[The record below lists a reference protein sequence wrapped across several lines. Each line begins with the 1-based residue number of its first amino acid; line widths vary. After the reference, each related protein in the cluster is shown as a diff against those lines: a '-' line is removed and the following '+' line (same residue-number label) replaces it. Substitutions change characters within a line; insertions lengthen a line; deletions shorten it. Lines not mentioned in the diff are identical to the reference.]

1 MSVRFKRQVEQDSP
15 VGIVNNGDCIDTA
28 GFVIGHV
35 QGTVMANITT
45 EAAGAGLPVGEV
57 SKVE

>member
-28 GFVIGHV
+28 GFLIGHV

-57 SKVE
+57 SKLE